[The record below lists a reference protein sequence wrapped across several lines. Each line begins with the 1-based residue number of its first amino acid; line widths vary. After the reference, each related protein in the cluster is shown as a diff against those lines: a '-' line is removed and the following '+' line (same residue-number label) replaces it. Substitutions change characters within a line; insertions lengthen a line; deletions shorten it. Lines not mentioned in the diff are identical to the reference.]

1 MLKIDWK
8 KELKHLYRPSARAL
22 VAVDVPALN
31 FLMIDGAG
39 DPNTAQEYQQAV
51 EALYAVAYALK
62 FMVKKGPAAV
72 DYGVM
77 PLEGLWWVDDMRQ
90 FSVDDK
96 GAWQW
101 TMMIMQPE
109 HVTETL
115 LEEALEQVRVKKDP
129 AALGKMRFESYH
141 EGLAAQI
148 MHVGPYAAEAPT
160 IEKIHRFIAEN
171 GYQLRGKHHE
181 IYLGDPRRTAP
192 ERLKTIIRQP
202 MGDLLA

>member
-8 KELKHLYRPSARAL
+8 KELKHLYRPSARAP
-22 VAVDVPALN
+22 VAVDVPAMN

-109 HVTETL
+109 HVTEAL

-129 AALGKMRFESYH
+129 AALARMRFESYH
-141 EGLAAQI
+141 EGLSAQI

>member
-22 VAVDVPALN
+22 VAVDVPAMN

-129 AALGKMRFESYH
+129 AALARMRFESYH
-141 EGLAAQI
+141 EGLSAQI